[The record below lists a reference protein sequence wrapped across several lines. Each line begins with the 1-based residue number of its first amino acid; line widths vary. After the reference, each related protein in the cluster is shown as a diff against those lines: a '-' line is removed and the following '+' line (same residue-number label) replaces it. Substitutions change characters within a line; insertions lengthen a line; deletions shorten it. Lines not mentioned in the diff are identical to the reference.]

1 MFYKSRSTVGCA
13 TRHSSTTTTTT
24 TTAMTPNPELD
35 HVINNGIES
44 GFFRDNEFAILSV
57 QHQDTSTEG
66 AHRGIRDSES
76 FWCSPTSSAQ
86 GTLPLS
92 IRGSAL
98 PGSFF
103 PNLGSIPHTPTRPSA
118 AQQSQGCSHEN
129 SYASSWCS
137 CYSHSSALES
147 TNGRPS
153 TAGTGHSITIVNTR
167 PIAGILG
174 TASTNSPIVPTFGSV
189 SAMLAKP
196 PRPPFHRNPPVPFPR
211 FGIRR
216 PSTSPTPAIGLRGL
230 SPPPPRPRNRLV
242 PTARATAVIRPHTA
256 PAVKA
261 TVFVELYRSED

>member
-1 MFYKSRSTVGCA
+1 
-13 TRHSSTTTTTT
+13 
-24 TTAMTPNPELD
+24 
-35 HVINNGIES
+35 
-44 GFFRDNEFAILSV
+44 
-57 QHQDTSTEG
+57 
-66 AHRGIRDSES
+66 
-76 FWCSPTSSAQ
+76 
-86 GTLPLS
+86 
-92 IRGSAL
+92 
-98 PGSFF
+98 
-103 PNLGSIPHTPTRPSA
+103 
-118 AQQSQGCSHEN
+118 
-129 SYASSWCS
+129 
-137 CYSHSSALES
+137 S

-167 PIAGILG
+167 PITGILG

-216 PSTSPTPAIGLRGL
+216 PSTSPTPAIGLRGNVGSTWTEASVSSNPLNVDSRPIGL